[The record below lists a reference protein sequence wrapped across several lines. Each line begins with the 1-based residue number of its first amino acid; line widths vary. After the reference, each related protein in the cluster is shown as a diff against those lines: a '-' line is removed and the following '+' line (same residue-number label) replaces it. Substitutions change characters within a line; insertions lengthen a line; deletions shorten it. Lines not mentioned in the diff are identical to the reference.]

1 MLADD
6 GPGFSAFIID
16 NSTNITSDAVTQLLQ
31 YAGQGFAILFVG
43 DLPEV
48 SPYYS
53 PEADWYVR
61 QGVQELLAYPTVKN
75 LSSEAEVVDALQSL
89 NVTPAAENSSPCP
102 ILYVHRWDANNSV
115 DYYWVYNSDLNNS
128 HATEASIRGSGVPY
142 SLDPW
147 TGVITP
153 IVNYTEAGGRFSVWF
168 DLKSNQSTLVAF
180 APDGFFTN
188 VSVPDVHVIQTDVA
202 YLNVSDDATII
213 LARSTTNGSQ
223 LVALSDGRNYTFKE
237 TSLAAPLELGPWN
250 LTVQDWQPG
259 PDPWNNY
266 TSVFSYH
273 HLTLDTLIPW
283 YNISGLENTSGIG
296 TYTTEFGWSGNNNV
310 STAAA
315 GAFLDLGPVF
325 NTVRLW
331 VNDIWTGP
339 IDVTDAV
346 VDIGE
351 YLVPGTNQIRIET
364 ASTLRNRLIQV
375 NVTQSWEQAE
385 YSSTYGGQPYGLG
398 SPVTIIPYRELRIEV

>member
-1 MLADD
+1 MAED
-6 GPGFSAFIID
+6 GPAFSAFIID
-16 NSTNITSDAVTQLLQ
+16 NSTNITSEAVTKLLD
-31 YAGQGFAILFVG
+31 YASQGFAILFVG
-43 DLPEV
+43 ALPEV

-53 PEADWYVR
+53 PEADIYVK
-61 QGVQELLAYPTVKN
+61 QGVQELLAYPTVMN

-89 NVTPAAENSSPCP
+89 NVTPAAENLSPCP

-128 HATEASIRGSGVPY
+128 HATEASIRGSGIPY

-153 IVNYTEAGGRFSVWF
+153 IMNYTVAGGRFNVWF
-168 DLKSNQSTLVAF
+168 DLQSNQSTIVAL
-180 APDGFFTN
+180 APEGFFAD
-188 VSVPDVHVIQTDVA
+188 VSIPEVHVIKTDVA
-202 YLNVSDDATII
+202 YLNITDDATTII
-213 LARSTTNGSQ
+213 ARSTGNGSQ
-223 LVALSDGRNYTFKE
+223 LVALSDGRNYTFSKT
-237 TSLAAPLELGPWN
+237 TSLAAPFELGPWN

-259 PDPWNNY
+259 GDPWNNY
-266 TSVFSYH
+266 TSVFNYH
-273 HLTLDTLIPW
+273 NLTLDKLIPW

-296 TYTTEFGWSGNNNV
+296 TYTTEFSWSGNNSV
-310 STAAA
+310 SAAA
-315 GAFLDLGPVF
+315 GALLDLGPVF

-331 VNDIWTGP
+331 VNDEWAGP
-339 IDVTDAV
+339 VDVTEAV

-351 YLVPGTNQIRIET
+351 YLIPGTNLIRIET

-385 YSSTYGGQPYGLG
+385 YSSTYGRQPYGLG
-398 SPVTIIPYRELRIEV
+398 SPVTIVPYRELRIEV